1 MNNKNDMRRSRIRV
15 SYTQRKKAGNRK
27 YFYGKQCKGF
37 KAALINVFKEL
48 KKIICKELKEGIMI
62 MSQQIEKVY
71 KEKELKV

>member
-1 MNNKNDMRRSRIRV
+1 M

-62 MSQQIEKVY
+62 MSHQIDNI
-71 KEKELKV
+71 LKKSQVEILDSEV